1 MVTLR
6 SNPDGDAADA
16 VIGDPPSS
24 GVVSG
29 PTIMRGK
36 LRRNV
41 AVTMATQL
49 TSWGLAVGVTFFLPG
64 YLGEKS
70 FGILTLSVAFAATL
84 GAFISFGT
92 STVLVQQVARTPHR
106 ARELVRTSLRLR
118 SAIGASLFVLGM
130 LGTWVLGYPPEIRN
144 LIALLLAAQVLGQVM
159 ETYQSALSGLEAFM
173 HQSSAALAEKLSF
186 SVVTIALVLLKAPL
200 WNFAAVY
207 LLGSCVSALVAGRAF
222 KRVAASL
229 PPAPKEVPQA
239 EVIAL
244 AKSGVP
250 FLTMKFFAVIY
261 GDGSSAV
268 LMSKLSTLQS
278 IGWFGLAKRYS
289 GAALMVPVS
298 IATALL
304 PRLTR
309 IHHEGDRRAFARLA
323 WQTIGVT
330 FAAALPVAFVLV
342 FLPRQLMTFL
352 RYPAGFAGAVP
363 VLQLSG
369 CVLFL
374 WFVQQAVAMAVI
386 AAGKQK
392 WFAIVT
398 GTAAVI
404 AFPVTGACIWAGERY
419 LKNGAVGAMAGD
431 AILEFVMLVLYFRAL
446 IPDLF
451 PGRQAAAVA

>member
-1 MVTLR
+1 MVTLK
-6 SNPDGDAADA
+6 SDPDDEAADA
-16 VIGDPPSS
+16 VIGAPPLPRQ
-24 GVVSG
+24 G
-29 PTIMRGK
+29 R

-41 AVTMATQL
+41 AVTMTTQL
-49 TSWGLAVGVTFFLPG
+49 LSWGLAVGVTFFLPR
-64 YLGEKS
+64 YLGEKNL
-70 FGILTLSVAFAATL
+70 GILTLAIAFAATL
-84 GAFISFGT
+84 GAFVSFGT
-92 STVLVQQVARTPHR
+92 SMVLVQHVAREPHR

-118 SAIGASLFVLGM
+118 SAIGVTLFALGM
-130 LGTWVLGYPPEIRN
+130 LGTWVLGYTPDIRN
-144 LIALLLAAQVLGQVM
+144 LIALLLAAQVLGQVT
-159 ETYQSALSGLEAFM
+159 ETYQAALSGLEAFM
-173 HQSSAALAEKLSF
+173 HQSSAALAEKLTF
-186 SVVTIALVLLKAPL
+186 SVGTISLVLLEAPL
-200 WNFAAVY
+200 WNFAAIY

-222 KRVAASL
+222 KRISATLPAS
-229 PPAPKEVPQA
+229 PADAMPE
-239 EVIAL
+239 EMIGF
-244 AKSGVP
+244 AKLGVP
-250 FLTMKFFAVIY
+250 FLTMKLFAVIY

-278 IGWFGLAKRYS
+278 IGWFGLAKRFS
-289 GAALMVPVS
+289 GAALMVPLS
-298 IATALL
+298 IGTALM

-309 IHHEGDRRAFARLA
+309 LHHDGDRLGFARLA

-330 FAAALPVAFVLV
+330 FAASLPVTLVLV
-342 FLPRQLMTFL
+342 FLPRQLMAFL

-369 CVLFL
+369 SVLFL
-374 WFVQQAVAMAVI
+374 WFVQQAVASALI

-446 IPDLF
+446 VPDLF
-451 PGRQAAAVA
+451 PSRQAAVA

>member
-1 MVTLR
+1 MVTR
-6 SNPDGDAADA
+6 KSNPDGDAADA
-16 VIGDPPSS
+16 VIGDPPF
-24 GVVSG
+24 
-29 PTIMRGK
+29 PRQGK

-41 AVTMATQL
+41 AVTFATQMI
-49 TSWGLAVGVTFFLPG
+49 SWGLAVGVTFFLPG
-64 YLGEKS
+64 YLGDKNL
-70 FGILTLSVAFAATL
+70 GILTLSVAFAATL

-106 ARELVRTSLRLR
+106 ARELVSTSLRLR
-118 SAIGASLFVLGM
+118 TAIGVTLFALGM
-130 LGTWVLGYPPEIRN
+130 LGTLVLDYTPEIRN

-159 ETYQSALSGLEAFM
+159 ETYQSALAGLEAFV

-229 PPAPKEVPQA
+229 PPAPAEVPPA
-239 EVIAL
+239 EMIAL
-244 AKSGVP
+244 AKTGVP
-250 FLTMKFFAVIY
+250 FLTMKLFAVIY

-278 IGWFGLAKRYS
+278 IGWFGLAKRFS
-289 GAALMVPVS
+289 GAALMVPLS
-298 IATALL
+298 IGTALL
-304 PRLTR
+304 PRLSR
-309 IHHEGDRRAFARLA
+309 LHHDGDRTGFARLA
-323 WQTIGVT
+323 WQAIGVT
-330 FAAALPVAFVLV
+330 FAAAMPVALVLV

-363 VLQLSG
+363 VMQLSG
-369 CVLFL
+369 SVLFL
-374 WFVQQAVAMAVI
+374 WFVQQALASTLI

-392 WFAIVT
+392 WFAIIT

-419 LKNGAVGAMAGD
+419 LQNGAVGAMAGD
-431 AILEFVMLVLYFRAL
+431 AILEFVMLTLYFRAL

-451 PGRQAAAVA
+451 PGRQAAVA